1 MLVIGWNFLMRRRG
15 NWHLSRYFDLRSRGA
30 APARAALPLVLDE
43 FRQLVVGTRVA
54 VMAEILMVFDFE
66 DQPYNFNL

>member
-1 MLVIGWNFLMRRRG
+1 MRRRG
-15 NWHLSRYFDLRSRGA
+15 NWDLRDVSTCARMARLSARG
-30 APARAALPLVLDE
+30 ALPLVLDE
-43 FRQLVVGTRVA
+43 FRQLVVGTRMA